1 MPLASAP
8 SLAQPRQ
15 LADIP
20 SRWADVNWRVRLAC
34 FFLAVVLSGCST
46 WNSPKNEGGFKLGQ
60 PQMSPDSVVLE
71 VVILH
76 LPEDGGDEPWW
87 SGLDEQALDHA
98 LRLRLAENGFRAGIV
113 RGRIPEQLESQLGS
127 QRESQAGIDPENQP
141 AGVAGEQRLQCRA
154 GKRNKILLS
163 DVYPT
168 LAALVP
174 NGERLTGRTLEN
186 AQCLLSVRSFP
197 RGDGGVELEIT
208 PEIEHGQARQR
219 WVGQAHE
226 GTYRLDSNRERLSL
240 ESLRIRPTLEPGQV
254 LAVSCAPEIKGL
266 GRQFFSDIPGGSA
279 PERRVL
285 LIRLAQTQI
294 DDLFSEQGGRDP
306 LTTSLD

>member
-1 MPLASAP
+1 MTTPPLNASRLCAAVFLALPLAT
-8 SLAQPRQ
+8 
-15 LADIP
+15 
-20 SRWADVNWRVRLAC
+20 LAC
-34 FFLAVVLSGCST
+34 GCSS
-46 WNSPKNEGGFKLGQ
+46 WSSPKKVGSFKLGQ

-76 LPEDGGDEPWW
+76 LPEEGPQEPWW
-87 SGLDEQALDHA
+87 DALDEQALDHS
-98 LRLRLAENGFRAGIV
+98 LRTRLAENGFRAGLV
-113 RGRIPEQLESQLGS
+113 RGRIPDQLESQLQS
-127 QRESQAGIDPENQP
+127 QRAAQAGIDPENQP
-141 AGVAGEQRLQCRA
+141 AGVGGEQRLQCRA

-174 NGERLTGRTLEN
+174 SGDRLTGRTLEN

-240 ESLRIRPTLEPGQV
+240 EPLRIRPTLEPGQV
-254 LAVSCAPEIKGL
+254 LALSCASQIKGL
-266 GRQFFSDIPGGSA
+266 GRQFFSEIPGGAA

-294 DDLFSEQGGRDP
+294 DNLFSEQGGHDP
-306 LTTSLD
+306 LATSLD